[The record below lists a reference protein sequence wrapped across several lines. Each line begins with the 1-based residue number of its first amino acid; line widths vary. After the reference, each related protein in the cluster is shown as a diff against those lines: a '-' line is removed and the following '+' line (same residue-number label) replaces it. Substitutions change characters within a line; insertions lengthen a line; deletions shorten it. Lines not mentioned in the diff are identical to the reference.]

1 MLRNVRVYR
10 LDPQWSPE
18 LDMLVAQSATQR
30 FIPCA
35 SQEAS
40 RTGWTEVGIEGALVL
55 PCGEYLYL
63 KLRTES
69 RSVPGQVLRRA
80 VDARA
85 AELEKVQG
93 YAPGRKQRAEISELL
108 LMEMMPKAFPKTRD
122 TEVIIDIKE
131 RWLLI
136 GATSDAAAEE
146 VLETFR
152 KSLTDF
158 PVRPL
163 ATVRP
168 LADVMKEW
176 LLDGEAGAGF
186 DLGDVLQLKGK
197 GSVRYA
203 GQELPFDEVRKHIEA
218 GMAPASLEVSLG
230 DALAFRLGAAGEMQ
244 GLTFLER
251 ITEEETQG
259 ITGDQLEDFKASLL
273 IRAGVVRQA
282 LAALL
287 MAGGGAAHDAAAG
300 SPMSEQRKAA

>member
-10 LDPQWSPE
+10 LDPQWSAE
-18 LDMLVAQSATQR
+18 LNALAAQLATQR
-30 FIPCA
+30 FTPCA

-40 RTGWTEVGIEGALVL
+40 RTGWAEVGNEGALVL

-69 RSVPGQVLRRA
+69 RAVPGQVLRRA

-93 YAPGRKQRAEISELL
+93 YAPGRKQRAEISELI

-122 TEVIIDIKE
+122 TEVIIETQE

-136 GATSDAAAEE
+136 GAASDAAAEE
-146 VLETFR
+146 VLEAFR

-158 PVRPL
+158 PVRQF
-163 ATVRP
+163 ATARP
-168 LADVMKEW
+168 LAEVMKEW
-176 LLDGEAGAGF
+176 LLDGEGSAGF
-186 DLGDVLQLKGK
+186 ELGDALQLKGK

-203 GQELPFDEVRKHIEA
+203 GQELPFDEVRKHLGA
-218 GMAPASLEVSLG
+218 GMAPASLELSLG

-287 MAGGGAAHDAAAG
+287 IAGGGTTHDAAAVT
-300 SPMSEQRKAA
+300 PMSDQRKAA